1 MNYNNLLELIAHIIY
16 IITVIVLVLLFI
28 YMMYLLFNETLVNSN
43 STLHVMPSN
52 LGLPSIMYY

>member
-1 MNYNNLLELIAHIIY
+1 MNYDSLLELIAHIVY

-28 YMMYLLFNETLVNSN
+28 YVMHLLLNGIVVNSN

-52 LGLPSIMYY
+52 LGLPSVMIY